1 VKIKSMSIEN
11 VGGIKAMKIDFNES
25 MNVICGPNG
34 VGKTTILESVA
45 HTFSVNATNVLKR
58 NVSSELGKIISV
70 VEDDGNIL
78 NANVTINDF
87 EPNKNSS
94 FNGLHLY
101 SNKLLSLK
109 TTRTFSYKPLDAVSK
124 DPTKELHRM
133 FEDAKYGIDINEVK
147 NWFVNRYFILPTKE
161 H

>member
-58 NVSSELGKIISV
+58 NVSSE
-70 VEDDGNIL
+70 N
-78 NANVTINDF
+78 
-87 EPNKNSS
+87 
-94 FNGLHLY
+94 
-101 SNKLLSLK
+101 
-109 TTRTFSYKPLDAVSK
+109 
-124 DPTKELHRM
+124 
-133 FEDAKYGIDINEVK
+133 
-147 NWFVNRYFILPTKE
+147 YFCSRR
-161 H
+161 